1 MQKPIRFT
9 DDAVTTSEIQAGP
22 HTVRGEADSRWLV
35 GLSGVAVLVSAAL
48 LFLVQP
54 MFAKMIL
61 PRLGG
66 TPAVWNTCLLFF
78 QTTLLLGYL
87 YVHVG
92 AVRLSLRTQVAVHV
106 TLMLVTLA
114 TLPIAVP
121 TGEVTPGGS
130 PVGWLLLTL
139 AKSVGLPF
147 FTVAAT
153 APLLQ
158 RWFSLASGRD
168 PYFLYAASNFGSLCG
183 LLGYPLLVER
193 LFRLDAQSALWFGG
207 FALLLALMTISG
219 LMAVRARAP
228 MSSGASV
235 AETRRLAPPTL
246 TQRATWLGLAFVPSS
261 LLLGVTTHI
270 STDVAAVPLLWV
282 VPLALYLLTFSAAFA
297 VRPPISQ
304 LWATRVMPL
313 LIVAMLGGLIANQRT
328 WWWLVVHLAGFAV
341 VAMVCHRS
349 LADRRPPAEQ
359 LTGYYLWISLGGAL
373 GGLFNALVAPM
384 LFTQIVEFP
393 LVLAL
398 AAFFRP
404 SPAWRANKQE
414 PWGLLVGIPVL
425 VYTVTIVA
433 SWLQPTAGTPLDR
446 ITVAFLICA
455 SVALVFVNRTQMF
468 AAAVSLLALAHV
480 IHPQQPGSTLM
491 FAARTFFGVHR
502 VLEVSPTRQH
512 RLTHGTTLH
521 GWQNFD
527 ARNTCTPTSYYYPSG
542 PAGQLFDAMGDRAKR
557 VGVIGLGAGGLVCY
571 GRPGAQWTFFEIDPM
586 VERIARD
593 PVLFTYL
600 TNARADVNVVIGDG
614 RQMLGRTA
622 PETFDVIV
630 IDAFSSDAIPM
641 HLLTREFLASALE
654 RLKPG
659 GVLAFH
665 ISNVY
670 FDLEPV
676 VAASLRGLAGA
687 ALFQYFIS
695 TNPDGLDSEWMVAAR
710 SPDDL
715 AALASDSQWRVARP
729 GPQGWTD
736 DRSNIFD
743 AIHWPK

>member
-1 MQKPIRFT
+1 M
-9 DDAVTTSEIQAGP
+9 
-22 HTVRGEADSRWLV
+22 
-35 GLSGVAVLVSAAL
+35 
-48 LFLVQP
+48 
-54 MFAKMIL
+54 
-61 PRLGG
+61 
-66 TPAVWNTCLLFF
+66 
-78 QTTLLLGYL
+78 TL
-87 YVHVG
+87 
-92 AVRLSLRTQVAVHV
+92 
-106 TLMLVTLA
+106 
-114 TLPIAVP
+114 
-121 TGEVTPGGS
+121 
-130 PVGWLLLTL
+130 
-139 AKSVGLPF
+139 
-147 FTVAAT
+147 
-153 APLLQ
+153 
-158 RWFSLASGRD
+158 
-168 PYFLYAASNFGSLCG
+168 
-183 LLGYPLLVER
+183 
-193 LFRLDAQSALWFGG
+193 
-207 FALLLALMTISG
+207 SG
-219 LMAVRARAP
+219 LMAVRASAP
-228 MSSGASV
+228 TSSGASG
-235 AETRRLAPPTL
+235 AETPSLPPPTVK
-246 TQRATWLGLAFVPSS
+246 QRATWLGLAFVPSS

-313 LIVAMLGGLIANQRT
+313 MIVAMLGGLIASQRT

-349 LADRRPPAEQ
+349 LADRRPPAQQ

-373 GGLFNALVAPM
+373 GGLFNALIAPM
-384 LFTQIVEFP
+384 LFTRIVEFP
-393 LVLAL
+393 LILAV

-404 SPAWRANKQE
+404 SPAWRSNTQE
-414 PWGLLVGIPVL
+414 PWALVAGIPL
-425 VYTVTIVA
+425 LAFAVTMVA
-433 SWLQPTAGTPLDR
+433 AWLQPTAGVPLDR
-446 ITVAFLICA
+446 MTVAFLICTSCVLA
-455 SVALVFVNRTQMF
+455 FANRVQAFAVA
-468 AAAVSLLALAHV
+468 ASLLATVHV
-480 IHPQQPGSTLM
+480 LHQEQPGDRVM

-521 GWQNFD
+521 GWQNFA
-527 ARNTCTPTSYYYPSG
+527 ARGTCTPTTYYYPDG
-542 PAGQLFDAMGDRAKR
+542 PIGQLFDAMGDRAKT
-557 VGVIGLGAGGLVCY
+557 VGVIGLGAGELVCY

-593 PVLFTYL
+593 PALFTYL

-614 RQMLGRTA
+614 RQMLEHTTA
-622 PETFDVIV
+622 GTFDVIV
-630 IDAFSSDAIPM
+630 IDAFSSDAIPV
-641 HLLTREFLASALE
+641 HLLTREFMANALE

-687 ALFQYFIS
+687 ALFQYFVS
-695 TNPDGLDSEWMVAAR
+695 PSPDGLDSEWMVAAR

-715 AALASDSQWRVARP
+715 AALDTGSQWRAARP
-729 GPQGWTD
+729 GPRGWTD